1 MKGYAIESEWPPGF
15 SIIALANSKEEAEAK
30 LKELKTNDR
39 MVLRITEE
47 DIPDDPEERFE
58 FVTRRLIEECCC
70 IDNESPDNLML
81 HISWGGWKHE
91 HIRADRV
98 MELYGFELVST
109 DIDDENGS
117 DCYSAWRTY
126 IFKEI
131 RRKKWK
137 RNQ

>member
-30 LKELKTNDR
+30 LKELKANDR

-70 IDNESPDNLML
+70 IDNESSDNLML
-81 HISWGGWKHE
+81 HISWGDWKHE
-91 HIRADRV
+91 HLRADYV
-98 MELYGFELVST
+98 MDLHGFELVST
-109 DIDDENGS
+109 DVDEEDGS
-117 DCYSAWRTY
+117 DCYSAWRIY
-126 IFKEI
+126 AC
-131 RRKKWK
+131 KK
-137 RNQ
+137 NY